1 MSMAEKETTPDKK
14 IKSLLVD
21 LAGKDEA
28 SKVSAVQA
36 LKVHGNETVIEPLLV
51 VLTSDSSAEVQS
63 EIIDLLNT
71 TKSTKVPAEIA
82 KALVDSRFVDIRQI
96 LLSSIWNSGLDYAPY
111 LKEIMIAGTEGEM
124 MEALECITILENMEA
139 DLSEDEIFE
148 PLLVLTE
155 YLGTHKSETGPK
167 MDLLKEITVTLQQ
180 RNNLL

>member
-1 MSMAEKETTPDKK
+1 MAEKETTSDKK
-14 IKSLLVD
+14 IKSLLAD
-21 LAGKDEA
+21 LVGKDEDG
-28 SKVSAVQA
+28 KVSAVQA

-51 VLTSDSSAEVQS
+51 VLISDSSAAVQG

-71 TKSTKVPAEIA
+71 AKSTKVPAEIA
-82 KALVDSRFVDIRQI
+82 KALVDSRFLGIRQV
-96 LLSSIWNSGLDYAPY
+96 LLNSIWNSGLDYSPY

-124 MEALECITILENMEA
+124 LEALECITILENMEA
-139 DLSEDEIFE
+139 DLSEDQIFE

-167 MDLLKEITVTLQQ
+167 IDLLKEITASLQQ